1 MPPRASRAKAAP
13 VPPPPELE
21 TLDLRAEECHD
32 LKGIEGMSR
41 DSMHTLLIALGIPFE
56 PRWVKKDLAP
66 LLREGLFKKLFFV
79 TVECDRANKSGV
91 LRVPRTT
98 PISECIKM
106 TNDMLARHGYVV
118 NDATMVLTHGGE
130 RVESLLD
137 VDFGAPLSIIG
148 SYRQLAQVSQPAA
161 SSEDA
166 RDVAHDPGEMF
177 LIWVKCPV
185 AEFTGV
191 ASCAVTRGI
200 KVYNNTYMAEVRYM
214 LPTLEIAAKT
224 QDYALTFMDEILCD
238 TATICSKGI
247 KPLNTIVMRLCS
259 PQLLLHRRQ
268 RQRRRWMTT
277 SWRTPRRTR
286 TSRPPPRKARR
297 RRGATPRKERR
308 RRSRSRMRRRSPRS
322 PSQQKGNPQQ
332 HVHFWDW
339 KKCCFK
345 NKLFLL
351 RAGCSLL
358 CPSRGDWRQVPCCH
372 LRPQRWHQGPGL
384 DVGGRCQPRH
394 LRRECL
400 HGHVD
405 GEGLGAEGV
414 AIDA

>member
-66 LLREGLFKKLFFV
+66 LLREALFKKLFFV

-224 QDYALTFMDEILCD
+224 QDYALTFRDEILCD

-247 KPLNTIVMRLCS
+247 KPLNTIVMRPLFAAVAS
-259 PQLLLHRRQ
+259 
-268 RQRRRWMTT
+268 T
-277 SWRTPRRTR
+277 SSAAAAATLDDDFVAD
-286 TSRPPPRKARR
+286 PPSDKDEP
-297 RRGATPRKERR
+297 ATPEEGEEAEGDAEEGEEDE
-308 RRSRSRMRRRSPRS
+308 
-322 PSQQKGNPQQ
+322 QQEQDEEEEPLNN
-332 HVHFWDW
+332 
-339 KKCCFK
+339 K
-345 NKLFLL
+345 NK
-351 RAGCSLL
+351 
-358 CPSRGDWRQVPCCH
+358 P
-372 LRPQRWHQGPGL
+372 
-384 DVGGRCQPRH
+384 
-394 LRRECL
+394 
-400 HGHVD
+400 
-405 GEGLGAEGV
+405 
-414 AIDA
+414 